1 MGPEPGHQ
9 LGRQDDLVLVAGG
22 ELPARRVLIPG
33 VQGGFNM
40 DIETIFVCLFVYVA
54 FPQT

>member
-40 DIETIFVCLFVYVA
+40 EIETIFVCLFVYVA

>member
-1 MGPEPGHQ
+1 M
-9 LGRQDDLVLVAGG
+9 LVAGG

-40 DIETIFVCLFVYVA
+40 EIETIFVCLYMGISGDVA
-54 FPQT
+54 